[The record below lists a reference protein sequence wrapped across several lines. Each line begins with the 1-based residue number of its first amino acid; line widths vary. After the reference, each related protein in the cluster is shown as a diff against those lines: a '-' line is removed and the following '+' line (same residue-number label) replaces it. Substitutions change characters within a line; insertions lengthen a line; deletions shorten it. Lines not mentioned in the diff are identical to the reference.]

1 MKKLVSGFVL
11 LIPLASHPVFAM
23 TTQNQIEDSCKR
35 QASGMSN
42 DQREEFLQDC
52 VKNGAVQQRAP
63 ARKRAASCTEL
74 AQDKRGDDRKAFLR
88 KCRDRYR

>member
-1 MKKLVSGFVL
+1 MKKLIAGFAL
-11 LIPLASHPVFAM
+11 LIPMASHPVFA
-23 TTQNQIEDSCKR
+23 TTAQEEVEDSCR
-35 QASGMSN
+35 HQASGMSG